1 MHPKEYERYI
11 SMREQNGVRE
21 PQNVAKFG
29 QNDFNRIV
37 LDFMIKGMHPPT
49 LLTDSSFETL
59 LNGLRL
65 IFS

>member
-1 MHPKEYERYI
+1 
-11 SMREQNGVRE
+11 MREQNGVRE
-21 PQNVAKFG
+21 PQNVTKFG

-49 LLTDSSFETL
+49 LLTDSSFGTL